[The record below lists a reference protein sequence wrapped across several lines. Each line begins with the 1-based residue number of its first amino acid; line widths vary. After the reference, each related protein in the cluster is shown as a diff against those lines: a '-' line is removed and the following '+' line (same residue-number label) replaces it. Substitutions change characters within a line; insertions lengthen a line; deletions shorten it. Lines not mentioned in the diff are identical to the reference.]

1 MKEIKCPKC
10 GTVFTIDEGS
20 YNEILEQVRKNHL
33 DEEIEKT
40 KKAVEEKYIAIL
52 ESEKTK
58 LLSETK
64 DKEKAKDE
72 RINEL
77 LHKVELLE
85 KSSQDEVA
93 KALSKKDVEIAEL
106 KGKIN
111 LAEME
116 TKNKVNEAIAKEK
129 EIQEK
134 LKREKIELEGKLDS
148 DKKEFLIQLKAK
160 DEQVAFYKD
169 YKAKQSTKDIGEDL
183 EKYCHNEFDKIRAI
197 TYPRAYFEKDN
208 EVIEGTKGDFV
219 FRDYDENGTE
229 FLSIM
234 FEMKNEND
242 ETASK
247 HKNEDFF
254 KKLDEDRKKKNCE
267 YAVLVSMLEPDS
279 DLYNN
284 GIVDVSYRYSNM
296 YVVRPQF
303 FLPIIALLDAASKKN
318 SKALALIEEEKQ
330 RNIDVTNFELK
341 LGEFQAAFGKNYETA
356 TKQFNNAIEEI
367 DKTIAHLQKVRDEL
381 TRSGNNLRLANDKA
395 QSLSIKKLTKD
406 SPSLKAKFEAIDTE
420 DK

>member
-64 DKEKAKDE
+64 DKEKAKDDK
-72 RINEL
+72 IAEL
-77 LHKVELLE
+77 LHKVELLQ
-85 KSSQDEVA
+85 KSSQDEVE
-93 KALSKKDVEIAEL
+93 KALSKKDIEIAEL
-106 KGKIN
+106 KGKIDN
-111 LAEME
+111 ADM
-116 TKNKVNEAIAKEK
+116 KAKSMVNEALEKERKARESILLEKEK
-129 EIQEK
+129 LLIEFDAEK
-134 LKREKIELEGKLDS
+134 
-148 DKKEFLIQLKAK
+148 KKYADNLKAK
-160 DEQVAFYKD
+160 EEEVQFYKD
-169 YKAKQSTKDIGEDL
+169 FKAKQSTKGIGEDL

-197 TYPRAYFEKDN
+197 AYPRAYFEKDN
-208 EVIEGTKGDFV
+208 EVVEGTKGDFV
-219 FRDYDENGTE
+219 FRDYDENDTE

-254 KKLDEDRKKKNCE
+254 KKLDDDRKKKGCE

-284 GIVDVSYRYSNM
+284 GIVDVSYRYPNM

-330 RNIDVTNFELK
+330 RNIDVTNFEQK
-341 LGEFQAAFGKNYETA
+341 LSDFQTAFGKNYDLA
-356 TKQFNNAIEEI
+356 TRQFNTAIEEI
-367 DKTIAHLQKVRDEL
+367 DKTITHLQKVRDEL

-395 QSLSIKKLTKD
+395 QGLSIKKLTKD
-406 SPSLKAKFEAIDTE
+406 SPTLKAKFEAIDTE

>member
-64 DKEKAKDE
+64 DKEKAKDDK
-72 RINEL
+72 INEL

-85 KSSQDEVA
+85 KSGQDEVA

-197 TYPRAYFEKDN
+197 AYPRAYFEKDN
-208 EVIEGTKGDFV
+208 DVVEGTKGDFV
-219 FRDYDENGTE
+219 FRDYDENNTE

-242 ETASK
+242 ETATK

-279 DLYNN
+279 NLYNN
-284 GIVDVSYRYSNM
+284 GIVDVSYRYPNM

-330 RNIDVTNFELK
+330 RNIDVTNFEAK

-367 DKTIAHLQKVRDEL
+367 DKTITHLQKVRDEL

-420 DK
+420 EK

>member
-33 DEEIEKT
+33 DEELEKT

-64 DKEKAKDE
+64 DKEKAKDDK
-72 RINEL
+72 INEL

-85 KSSQDEVA
+85 KSSQDEVE
-93 KALSKKDVEIAEL
+93 KALSKKDVEIAKLQGE
-106 KGKIN
+106 ITN
-111 LAEME
+111 AEMKA
-116 TKNKVNEAIAKEK
+116 KNMVNEAIAKEK

-148 DKKEFLIQLKAK
+148 DKKEHLLELKHK
-160 DEQVAFYKD
+160 DEEIAQYKD
-169 YKAKQSTKDIGEDL
+169 FKARLSTKIIGESL
-183 EKYCHNEFDKIRAI
+183 EVYCHNEFDKIRAI
-197 TYPRAYFEKDN
+197 AYPRAYFEKDN
-208 EVIEGTKGDFV
+208 EIVEGTKGDFV
-219 FRDYDENGTE
+219 FRDYDENNIE

-242 ETASK
+242 ETATK
-247 HKNEDFF
+247 HKNEHFF
-254 KKLDEDRKKKNCE
+254 KKLDEDRKKKGCE
-267 YAVLVSMLEPDS
+267 YAVLVSTLEPES

-284 GIVDVSYRYSNM
+284 GIVDVSYRYPNM

-318 SKALALIEEEKQ
+318 SKALALMEEEKQ
-330 RNIDVTNFELK
+330 RNVDVAHFEEK
-341 LGEFQAAFGKNYETA
+341 LGEFQKAFGKNYETA
-356 TKQFNNAIEEI
+356 AKQFNNAIEEI
-367 DKTIAHLQKVRDEL
+367 DKTITHLQKVRDEL
-381 TRSGNNLRLANDKA
+381 TRSSNNLRLANDKA
-395 QSLSIKKLTKD
+395 QDLSIKRLTKD
-406 SPSLKAKFEAIDTE
+406 SPTLKAKFEAIDSE

>member
-64 DKEKAKDE
+64 DKEKAKDDK
-72 RINEL
+72 INEL

-85 KSSQDEVA
+85 KSNQDEVA

-197 TYPRAYFEKDN
+197 AYPRAYFEKDN
-208 EVIEGTKGDFV
+208 DVVEGTKGDFV
-219 FRDYDENGTE
+219 FRDYDENNTE

-242 ETASK
+242 ETATK

-284 GIVDVSYRYSNM
+284 GIVDVSYRYPNM

-367 DKTIAHLQKVRDEL
+367 DKTITHLQKVRDEL

-395 QSLSIKKLTKD
+395 QGLSIKKLTKD

>member
-72 RINEL
+72 RISEL

-85 KSSQDEVA
+85 KSNQDEVA

-129 EIQEK
+129 EIQER

-208 EVIEGTKGDFV
+208 DVVEGTKGDFV

-284 GIVDVSYRYSNM
+284 GIVDVSYRYPNM
-296 YVVRPQF
+296 YVARPQF

-318 SKALALIEEEKQ
+318 SKALAIIEEEKQ

-367 DKTIAHLQKVRDEL
+367 DKTITHLQKVRDEL

-420 DK
+420 EK

>member
-10 GTVFTIDEGS
+10 GTAFTIDEGS

-129 EIQEK
+129 EIQER

-197 TYPRAYFEKDN
+197 AYPRAYFEKDN
-208 EVIEGTKGDFV
+208 DVVEGTKGDFV
-219 FRDYDENGTE
+219 FRDYDENNTE

-242 ETASK
+242 ETATK

-284 GIVDVSYRYSNM
+284 GIVDVSYRYPNM

-367 DKTIAHLQKVRDEL
+367 DKTITHLQKVRDEL
-381 TRSGNNLRLANDKA
+381 TRSSNNLRLANDKA

-420 DK
+420 EK

>member
-64 DKEKAKDE
+64 DKEKAKDDK
-72 RINEL
+72 IAEL

-85 KSSQDEVA
+85 KSSQDEVE
-93 KALSKKDVEIAEL
+93 KALSKKEVEITRLQGEIRNAQNEATL
-106 KGKIN
+106 
-111 LAEME
+111 
-116 TKNKVNEAIAKEK
+116 KVNEAIAKEK
-129 EIQEK
+129 KVQEELRLEKQK
-134 LKREKIELEGKLDS
+134 LEGELANKEKQHLIELN
-148 DKKEFLIQLKAK
+148 AK
-160 DEQVAFYKD
+160 DEEVKFYKD
-169 YKAKQSTKDIGEDL
+169 FKAKQSTKGIGEDL

-197 TYPRAYFEKDN
+197 AYPRAYFEKDN
-208 EVIEGTKGDFV
+208 EVVEGTKGDFV

-254 KKLDEDRKKKNCE
+254 KKLDDDRKKKGCE
-267 YAVLVSMLEPDS
+267 YAVLVSMLEPES

-284 GIVDVSYRYSNM
+284 GIVDVSYRYPNM

-318 SKALALIEEEKQ
+318 SKALALIEEERQ
-330 RNIDVTNFELK
+330 RNIDVTNFEQK
-341 LGEFQAAFGKNYETA
+341 LSDFQAAFGKNYDLA
-356 TKQFNNAIEEI
+356 TRQFNDAIAEI
-367 DKTIAHLQKVRDEL
+367 DKTIDHLQKVRESL
-381 TRSGNNLRLANDKA
+381 TKSGNNLRLANDKA
-395 QSLSIKKLTKD
+395 QDLSIKRLTKD
-406 SPSLKAKFEAIDTE
+406 SPTLKAKFEAIDTE

>member
-58 LLSETK
+58 LLSK
-64 DKEKAKDE
+64 DKEKAKDDK
-72 RINEL
+72 IAEL

-85 KSSQDEVA
+85 KSSQDEVE
-93 KALSKKDVEIAEL
+93 KALSKKEVEITRLQGEIRNAQNEATL
-106 KGKIN
+106 
-111 LAEME
+111 
-116 TKNKVNEAIAKEK
+116 KVNEAIAKEK
-129 EIQEK
+129 KVQEELRLEKQK
-134 LKREKIELEGKLDS
+134 LEGELANKEKQHLIELN
-148 DKKEFLIQLKAK
+148 AK
-160 DEQVAFYKD
+160 DEEVKFYKD
-169 YKAKQSTKDIGEDL
+169 FKAKQSTKGIGEDL

-197 TYPRAYFEKDN
+197 AYPRAYFEKDN
-208 EVIEGTKGDFV
+208 EVVEGTKGDFV

-254 KKLDEDRKKKNCE
+254 KKLDDDRKKKGCE
-267 YAVLVSMLEPDS
+267 YAVLVSMLEPES

-284 GIVDVSYRYSNM
+284 GIVDVSYRYPNM

-318 SKALALIEEEKQ
+318 SKALALIEEERQ
-330 RNIDVTNFELK
+330 RNIDVTNFEQK
-341 LGEFQAAFGKNYETA
+341 LSDFQAAFGKNYDLA
-356 TKQFNNAIEEI
+356 TRQFNDAIAEI
-367 DKTIAHLQKVRDEL
+367 DKTIDHLQKVRESL
-381 TRSGNNLRLANDKA
+381 TKSGNNLRLANDKA
-395 QSLSIKKLTKD
+395 QDLSIKRLTKD
-406 SPSLKAKFEAIDTE
+406 SPTLKAKFEAIYTE

>member
-20 YNEILEQVRKNHL
+20 YNEILEQVRKNHR

-52 ESEKTK
+52 ENEKTK

-93 KALSKKDVEIAEL
+93 KALSKKDVEIAKLQGE
-106 KGKIN
+106 ITN
-111 LAEME
+111 AEMKA
-116 TKNKVNEAIAKEK
+116 KNMVNEAIAKEK

-134 LKREKIELEGKLDS
+134 LRREKIELEGKLDS
-148 DKKEFLIQLKAK
+148 DKKEHLLELKHK
-160 DEQVAFYKD
+160 DEEIAQYKD
-169 YKAKQSTKDIGEDL
+169 FKARLSTKDIGESL
-183 EKYCHNEFDKIRAI
+183 EVYCHNEFDKIRAI
-197 TYPRAYFEKDN
+197 AYPRAYFEKDN
-208 EVIEGTKGDFV
+208 EIVEGTKGDFV
-219 FRDYDENGTE
+219 FRDYDENNIE

-242 ETASK
+242 ETATK
-247 HKNEDFF
+247 HKNEHFF
-254 KKLDEDRKKKNCE
+254 KKLDEDRKKKGCE
-267 YAVLVSMLEPDS
+267 YAVLVSTLEPES

-284 GIVDVSYRYSNM
+284 GIVDVSYRYPNM

-318 SKALALIEEEKQ
+318 SKALALMEEEKQ
-330 RNIDVTNFELK
+330 RNVDVAHFEEK
-341 LGEFQAAFGKNYETA
+341 LGEFQKAFGKNYETA
-356 TKQFNNAIEEI
+356 AKQFNNAIEEI
-367 DKTIAHLQKVRDEL
+367 DKTITHLQKVRDEL
-381 TRSGNNLRLANDKA
+381 TRSSNNLRLANDKA
-395 QSLSIKKLTKD
+395 QDLSIKRLTKD
-406 SPSLKAKFEAIDTE
+406 SPTLKAKFEAIDSE

>member
-64 DKEKAKDE
+64 DKEKAKDDK
-72 RINEL
+72 INEL

-106 KGKIN
+106 KGKITN
-111 LAEME
+111 AQNEAAL
-116 TKNKVNEAIAKEK
+116 KVNEAIAKERK
-129 EIQEK
+129 VQEE
-134 LKREKIELEGKLDS
+134 LRLEKQKLEGDLAN
-148 DKKEFLIQLKAK
+148 KEKQHLIEMSAK
-160 DEQVAFYKD
+160 DEEVKFYKD
-169 YKAKQSTKDIGEDL
+169 FKAKQSTKIIGESL
-183 EKYCHNEFDKIRAI
+183 EVYCHNEFDKIRAI
-197 TYPRAYFEKDN
+197 AYPRAYFEKDN
-208 EVIEGTKGDFV
+208 DVVEGTKGDFV
-219 FRDYDENGTE
+219 FRDYDENNTE

-254 KKLDEDRKKKNCE
+254 KKLDDDRKKKGCE

-284 GIVDVSYRYSNM
+284 GIVDVSYRYPNM

-318 SKALALIEEEKQ
+318 SHALALIEEEKQ
-330 RNIDVTNFELK
+330 RNIDVTNFEAK
-341 LGEFQAAFGKNYETA
+341 LGEFQSAFERNYDLAA
-356 TKQFNNAIEEI
+356 KQFGEAIDEI
-367 DKTIAHLQKVRDEL
+367 DKTIKHLENVKEDLLKSRK
-381 TRSGNNLRLANDKA
+381 NLKLANDKA
-395 QSLSIKKLTKD
+395 QDLSIKKLTKD
-406 SPSLKAKFEAIDTE
+406 SPSLKAKFEAIDSE
-420 DK
+420 EK

>member
-10 GTVFTIDEGS
+10 GTVFKIDEND
-20 YNEILEQVRKNHL
+20 YNEILEQVRGETLNA
-33 DEEIEKT
+33 EIEKS
-40 KKAVEEKYIAIL
+40 KKAEEEKYAAL
-52 ESEKTK
+52 LKMERAK
-58 LLSETK
+58 LLSEN
-64 DKEKAKDE
+64 E
-72 RINEL
+72 RKVSEL
-77 LHKVELLE
+77 LHQKELLE
-85 KSSQDEVA
+85 KTSKDEVE
-93 KALSKKDVEIAEL
+93 KALSKKEVEIAEL
-106 KGKIN
+106 KGKITN
-111 LAEME
+111 AANEAQL
-116 TKNKVNEAIAKEK
+116 KVNEAIAKEK
-129 EIQEK
+129 KIQEE
-134 LKREKIELEGKLDS
+134 LRLEKQRLEGELANQKKQHVIELN
-148 DKKEFLIQLKAK
+148 AK
-160 DEQVAFYKD
+160 DEEVAFYKD
-169 YKAKQSTKDIGEDL
+169 FKAKQSTKIIGESL
-183 EKYCHNEFDKIRAI
+183 EVYCHNEFDKIRAI
-197 TYPRAYFEKDN
+197 AYPRAYFEKDN
-208 EVIEGTKGDFV
+208 DVIEGTKGDFI

-254 KKLDEDRKKKNCE
+254 KKLDDDRKKKGCE

-284 GIVDVSYRYSNM
+284 GIVDVSYRYPNM

-303 FLPIIALLDAASKKN
+303 FLPLIALLDAASKKN
-318 SKALALIEEEKQ
+318 SHALALIEEEKQ
-330 RNIDVTNFELK
+330 RNIDVTNFEAK

-367 DKTIAHLQKVRDEL
+367 DKTITHLQKVRDEL

-420 DK
+420 EK

>member
-20 YNEILEQVRKNHL
+20 YNEILEQVRKSHL

-40 KKAVEEKYIAIL
+40 KKAVEEKYAAIL
-52 ESEKTK
+52 DSEKEK
-58 LLSETK
+58 LLSLSK
-64 DKEKAKDE
+64 DKEKEKDDKITALLHE
-72 RINEL
+72 NEL
-77 LHKVELLE
+77 LK
-85 KSSQDEVA
+85 KSQKSEVD
-93 KALSKKDVEIAEL
+93 KALSEKDIKIAEL
-106 KGKIN
+106 QGKIDN
-111 LAEME
+111 ADMKA
-116 TKNKVNEAIAKEK
+116 KNMVNEALEK
-129 EIQEK
+129 ERKIQET
-134 LKREKIELEGKLDS
+134 LRLEKQKLEGELASQEEHHKLA
-148 DKKEFLIQLKAK
+148 LKVK
-160 DEQVAFYKD
+160 DDEIAFYKD
-169 YKAKQSTKDIGEDL
+169 FKAKQSTKGIGESL
-183 EKYCHNEFDKIRAI
+183 EVYCHNEFDKVRAI
-197 TYPRAYFEKDN
+197 AYPHAYFEKDN

-234 FEMKNEND
+234 FEMKNEGD

-254 KKLDEDRKKKNCE
+254 KKLDDDRKKKGCE
-267 YAVLVSMLEPDS
+267 YAVLVSMLEPES

-284 GIVDVSYRYSNM
+284 GIVDVSYRYPNM

-318 SKALALIEEEKQ
+318 SKALALIEEERQ
-330 RNIDVTNFELK
+330 RNIDVTNFEQK
-341 LGEFQAAFGKNYETA
+341 LGEFQNAFGKNYETA

-367 DKTIAHLQKVRDEL
+367 DKTITHLQKVRDEL
-381 TRSGNNLRLANDKA
+381 MRSGNNLRLANDKA
-395 QSLSIKKLTKD
+395 QNLSITKLTKD
-406 SPSLKAKFEAIDTE
+406 SPTLKAKFEAIDSE

>member
-64 DKEKAKDE
+64 DKEKAKDDK
-72 RINEL
+72 INEL

-85 KSSQDEVA
+85 KSGQDEVA

-148 DKKEFLIQLKAK
+148 DKKEFLIRLKAK

-197 TYPRAYFEKDN
+197 AYPRAYFEKDN
-208 EVIEGTKGDFV
+208 DVVEGTKGDFV
-219 FRDYDENGTE
+219 FRDYDENNTE

-242 ETASK
+242 ETATK

-279 DLYNN
+279 NLYNN
-284 GIVDVSYRYSNM
+284 GIVDVSYRYPNM

-330 RNIDVTNFELK
+330 RNIDVTNFEAK

-367 DKTIAHLQKVRDEL
+367 DKTITHLQKVRDEL

-420 DK
+420 EK

>member
-58 LLSETK
+58 LLFENEK
-64 DKEKAKDE
+64 KERNKDE
-72 RINEL
+72 KINEL
-77 LHKVELLE
+77 LHQVELL
-85 KSSQDEVA
+85 KNSQKDEVE

-197 TYPRAYFEKDN
+197 AYPRAYFEKDN
-208 EVIEGTKGDFV
+208 EVVEGTKGDFV

-254 KKLDEDRKKKNCE
+254 KKLDDDRKKKGCE
-267 YAVLVSMLEPDS
+267 YAVLVSMLEPES

-284 GIVDVSYRYSNM
+284 GIVDVSYRYPNM

-330 RNIDVTNFELK
+330 RNIDVTNFEQK
-341 LGEFQAAFGKNYETA
+341 LSDFQTAFGKNYDLA
-356 TKQFNNAIEEI
+356 TRQFNTAIEEI
-367 DKTIAHLQKVRDEL
+367 DKTITHLQKVRDEL

>member
-58 LLSETK
+58 LLFENEK
-64 DKEKAKDE
+64 KERNKDE
-72 RINEL
+72 KINEL
-77 LHKVELLE
+77 LHQVELL
-85 KSSQDEVA
+85 KNSQKDEVE

-197 TYPRAYFEKDN
+197 AYPRAYFEKDN
-208 EVIEGTKGDFV
+208 EVVEGTKGDFV

-254 KKLDEDRKKKNCE
+254 KKLDDDRKKKGCE
-267 YAVLVSMLEPDS
+267 YAVLVSMLEPES

-284 GIVDVSYRYSNM
+284 GIVDVSYRYPNM

-330 RNIDVTNFELK
+330 RNIDVTNFEQK
-341 LGEFQAAFGKNYETA
+341 LSDFQTAFGKNYDLA
-356 TKQFNNAIEEI
+356 TRQFNTAIEEI
-367 DKTIAHLQKVRDEL
+367 DKTITHLQKVRDEL

-406 SPSLKAKFEAIDTE
+406 SPTLKAKFEAIDTE

>member
-1 MKEIKCPKC
+1 MKEIRCPKC

-64 DKEKAKDE
+64 DKEKAKDDK
-72 RINEL
+72 INEL

-85 KSSQDEVA
+85 KSNQDEVA

-197 TYPRAYFEKDN
+197 AYPRAYFEKDN
-208 EVIEGTKGDFV
+208 DVVEGTKGDFV
-219 FRDYDENGTE
+219 FRDYDENNTE

-242 ETASK
+242 ETATK

-284 GIVDVSYRYSNM
+284 GIVDVSYRYPNM

-367 DKTIAHLQKVRDEL
+367 DKTITHLQKVRDEL

-395 QSLSIKKLTKD
+395 QGLSIKKLTKD

>member
-58 LLSETK
+58 LISETK
-64 DKEKAKDE
+64 DKEKAKDDK
-72 RINEL
+72 INEL

-111 LAEME
+111 NADLSA
-116 TKNKVNEAIAKEK
+116 KNMVNEAVAKEREAFDK
-129 EIQEK
+129 LRQEK
-134 LKREKIELEGKLDS
+134 QKLEGELALKDE
-148 DKKEFLIQLKAK
+148 DHRRIVKAK
-160 DEQVAFYKD
+160 DDEIAFYKD
-169 YKAKQSTKDIGEDL
+169 FKARESTKDIGENF
-183 EKYCHNEFDKIRAI
+183 EVYCHDEFNKIRAN

-208 EVIEGTKGDFV
+208 EVVEGTKGDFV

-234 FEMKNEND
+234 FEMKNERD
-242 ETASK
+242 ETATK

-254 KKLDEDRKKKNCE
+254 KKLDEDRKKKKCE
-267 YAVLVSMLEPDS
+267 YAILVSTLEPDS
-279 DLYNN
+279 ALYNN
-284 GIVDVSYRYSNM
+284 GIVDVSYRYPNM

-330 RNIDVTNFELK
+330 RNIDVTNFETK

-367 DKTIAHLQKVRDEL
+367 DKTITHLQKVRDEL

-420 DK
+420 EK

>member
-208 EVIEGTKGDFV
+208 DVVEGTKGDFV

-284 GIVDVSYRYSNM
+284 GIVDVSYRYPNM

-318 SKALALIEEEKQ
+318 SKALALIEEERQ
-330 RNIDVTNFELK
+330 RNIDVTNFEQK
-341 LGEFQAAFGKNYETA
+341 LSDFQTAFGKNYDLA
-356 TKQFNNAIEEI
+356 TRQFNSAIEEI
-367 DKTIAHLQKVRDEL
+367 DKTITHLQKVRDEL

-395 QSLSIKKLTKD
+395 QGLSIKKLTKD
-406 SPSLKAKFEAIDTE
+406 SPTLKAKFEAIDTE

>member
-85 KSSQDEVA
+85 KSSQDEVT

-208 EVIEGTKGDFV
+208 DVVEGTKGDFV

-284 GIVDVSYRYSNM
+284 GIVDVSYRYPNM

-318 SKALALIEEEKQ
+318 SKALALIEEERQ
-330 RNIDVTNFELK
+330 RNIDVTNFEQK
-341 LGEFQAAFGKNYETA
+341 LSDFQTAFGKNYDLA
-356 TKQFNNAIEEI
+356 TRQFNSAIEEI
-367 DKTIAHLQKVRDEL
+367 DKTITHLQKVRDEL

-395 QSLSIKKLTKD
+395 QGLSIKKLTKD

>member
-33 DEEIEKT
+33 DEELEKT

-64 DKEKAKDE
+64 DKEKAKDDK
-72 RINEL
+72 INEL

-93 KALSKKDVEIAEL
+93 KALSKKDVEIAKLQGE
-106 KGKIN
+106 ITN
-111 LAEME
+111 AEMKA
-116 TKNKVNEAIAKEK
+116 KNMVNEAIAKEK

-134 LKREKIELEGKLDS
+134 LRREKIELEGKLDS
-148 DKKEFLIQLKAK
+148 DKKEHLLELKHK
-160 DEQVAFYKD
+160 DEEIAQYKD
-169 YKAKQSTKDIGEDL
+169 FKARLSTKDIGESL
-183 EKYCHNEFDKIRAI
+183 EVYCHNEFDKIRAI
-197 TYPRAYFEKDN
+197 AYPRAYFEKDN
-208 EVIEGTKGDFV
+208 EIVEGTKGDFV
-219 FRDYDENGTE
+219 FRDYDENNIE

-242 ETASK
+242 ETATK
-247 HKNEDFF
+247 HKNEHFF
-254 KKLDEDRKKKNCE
+254 KKLDEDRKKKGCE
-267 YAVLVSMLEPDS
+267 YAVLVSTLEPES

-284 GIVDVSYRYSNM
+284 GIVDVSYRYPNM

-318 SKALALIEEEKQ
+318 SKALALIEEERQ
-330 RNIDVTNFELK
+330 RNIDVTNFEQK
-341 LGEFQAAFGKNYETA
+341 LSDFQAAFGKNYDLA
-356 TKQFNNAIEEI
+356 TRQFNDAIAEI
-367 DKTIAHLQKVRDEL
+367 DKTIDHLQKVRESL
-381 TRSGNNLRLANDKA
+381 TKSGNNLRLANDKA
-395 QSLSIKKLTKD
+395 QDLSIKRLTKD
-406 SPSLKAKFEAIDTE
+406 SPTLKAKFEAIDTE
-420 DK
+420 EK